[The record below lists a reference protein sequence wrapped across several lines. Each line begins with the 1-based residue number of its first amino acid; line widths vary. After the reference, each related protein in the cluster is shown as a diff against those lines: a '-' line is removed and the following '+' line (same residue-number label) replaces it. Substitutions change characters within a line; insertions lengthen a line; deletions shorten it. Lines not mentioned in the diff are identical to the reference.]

1 MTESAEYIDCPNCSR
16 PVKADA
22 KVCGHCWTKFQGET
36 ARDTSRPDSQAP
48 PRFRSEIAALTVR
61 YRDAY
66 AVASTILGFGGVVKA
81 IGVLL
86 AGIIVLA
93 SLAVSNEFGGGR
105 AVLGGLLVGFWVG
118 GSLYLLGVLTSA
130 QGQILQATLDTAVNT
145 SPLLEIEH
153 RIGLIKN

>member
-1 MTESAEYIDCPNCSR
+1 MTESPEYIDCPNCSR

-36 ARDTSRPDSQAP
+36 VRDTSRPGSDSP
-48 PRFRSEIAALTVR
+48 PKFRSEIAALTVR

-66 AVASTILGFGGVVKA
+66 AVASTIMGFGGVVKA

-86 AGIIVLA
+86 AGIVVLA
-93 SLAVSNEFGGGR
+93 SLATSNDLGGGR
-105 AVLGGLLVGFWVG
+105 AVLGGLLLGAWIG
-118 GSLYLLGVLTSA
+118 GIIYLLGILTSA
-130 QGQILQATLDTAVNT
+130 QGQILRATLDTAVNT
-145 SPLLEIEH
+145 SPLLDHEH